1 MLLSPLTLPEAA
13 VRRRPAA
20 KPAAPRT
27 IERMPA
33 YDPQRRPVPPIL
45 VAWLAIGACTWWL
58 VPAARG
64 DARWGATLPF
74 WLVAAPAIGLAW
86 TMRVRWIGATLGICR
101 RYRVAAPVQAYRRSA
116 EPRRRRADR
125 SSR

>member
-1 MLLSPLTLPEAA
+1 MLLSPLTLPETA
-13 VRRRPAA
+13 VRRRTVA

-33 YDPQRRPVPPIL
+33 YDPQRHPMPPIL
-45 VAWLAIGACTWWL
+45 VAWLAIGVCTWLL

-64 DARWGATLPF
+64 DAQWGATLPF

-86 TMRVRWIGATLGICR
+86 TTRARWVGAMLGVCR
-101 RYRVAAPVQAYRRSA
+101 RYRVAVPVQAYRRST
-116 EPRRRRADR
+116 EPRRRQVDR